1 MKNAPGSPSDS
12 PDTARAHVLALHK
25 RWVEAAGGQ
34 VIMQPGTE
42 VSGVEVS
49 PLISY
54 AGEGLAELVA
64 GHSFVAGTEINQVN
78 R

>member
-34 VIMQPGTE
+34 VVGQSESDNG
-42 VSGVEVS
+42 GVEVS
-49 PLISY
+49 PLICY

-64 GHSFVAGTEINQVN
+64 GRSFDSDTEIK
-78 R
+78 